1 MGKEKKR
8 TAAYFRGV
16 YIVRRVLVFL
26 AAASLV
32 SAAVFMGFSL
42 RGAGNTKK
50 ELLALWES
58 GAYAEAFE
66 FSKQELSEK
75 PLDCLTLTINGF
87 SAYQL
92 GIAQINSLDTLKFID
107 QCIWSLRKALLT
119 RQISNRGELCYV
131 LGKAY
136 YHKGPAFADLAA
148 AFLEQAQA
156 LSFQA
161 RDIYEFLGLSYA
173 RIRDYRSSIAA
184 FAQVL
189 APHDEAGSSDLL
201 LISIARSYMALGD
214 IEGEAPQ
221 GEYLAMAKPYLIR
234 CIDTSRDINTITTG
248 RLLYAEILMYEGNTG
263 EAEDQYR
270 LVQEETGGNAE
281 AYYRLGELYAARGET
296 ARAWAEWRR
305 AIRVDPAHKKARQR
319 LIDRG

>member
-8 TAAYFRGV
+8 TASYFHGV
-16 YIVRRVLVFL
+16 YVVRRVLVFL

-32 SAAVFMGFSL
+32 LAAVFTGFSL

-66 FSKQELSEK
+66 FSRQELSKK
-75 PLDCLTLTINGF
+75 PLDYLALTINGF

-107 QCIWSLRKALLT
+107 QCVWSLRKALLAK
-119 RQISNRGELCYV
+119 QVSNRGELCYV

-148 AFLEQAQA
+148 AFLEQAQT
-156 LSFQA
+156 LSFRA
-161 RDIYEFLGLSYA
+161 RDINEFLGLSYA
-173 RIRDYRSSIAA
+173 RVRDYRSSIAA

-189 APHDEAGSSDLL
+189 APQDEAGPSDLL

-221 GEYLAMAKPYLIR
+221 DEYLAMAKPYLIR
-234 CIDTSRDINTITTG
+234 CIETSRDINTITTG
-248 RLLYAEILMYEGNTG
+248 RLLYAEILTQEGSAG
-263 EAEDQYR
+263 KAEEEYQ
-270 LVQEETGGNAE
+270 LVLEETGGNAE
-281 AYYRLGELYAARGET
+281 AYYRLGELYANRGET